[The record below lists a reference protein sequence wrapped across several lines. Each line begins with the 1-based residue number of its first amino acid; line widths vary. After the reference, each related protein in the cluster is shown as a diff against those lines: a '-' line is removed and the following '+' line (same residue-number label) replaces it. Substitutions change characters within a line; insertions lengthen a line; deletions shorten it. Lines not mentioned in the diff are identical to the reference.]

1 MQPFSLF
8 ALLLSTD
15 DLLSSNTSLTRDTLR
30 DLLAL
35 RLQWYHR
42 RVPPLE
48 RTTHPHHSAHRCTC
62 RWRTTNPPFS
72 RCIPD
77 ERRDG
82 DVHHPAD
89 PDRGTSL
96 CSAGR
101 RHNGDCV

>member
-15 DLLSSNTSLTRDTLR
+15 DPLSSNTSLTRDTLR

-48 RTTHPHHSAHRCTC
+48 RTTPLHHSAHHCTC
-62 RWRTTNPPFS
+62 RWRMTSPPFS

-77 ERRDG
+77 DRWDG
-82 DVHHPAD
+82 DAHNPAD
-89 PDRGTSL
+89 PDRGT
-96 CSAGR
+96 CPYSAG
-101 RHNGDCV
+101 HTGNG